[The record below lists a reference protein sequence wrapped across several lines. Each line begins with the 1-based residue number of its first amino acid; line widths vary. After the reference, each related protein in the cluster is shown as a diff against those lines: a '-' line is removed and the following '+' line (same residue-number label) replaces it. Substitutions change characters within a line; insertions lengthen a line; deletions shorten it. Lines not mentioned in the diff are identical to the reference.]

1 MRHLPIYFPPDR
13 CILGHGSHPKVRSL
27 LDTIFS
33 PHPDAHSRHF
43 LAKELRSRLTARDK
57 RIEEERKA
65 HPELNPHT
73 RRRWWKSPISTLLH
87 RSATLHDE
95 TDHETDSTH
104 SSKKHHRNRRVRP
117 DMIRRVDDKPK
128 LVNPSGWISE
138 GRTLTTQRGGNL
150 VESGS
155 TRSRSSTRGPEPTNP
170 TLVQSPQPTYSQSSI
185 HQPNDS
191 GVESESELE
200 DLNEI
205 PRRGRLNPRVS
216 DPGGFSHRKYAPC
229 GHASFQFTPP
239 IVPPP
244 QNHPPP
250 LHLPQPRSPSV
261 TRTQT
266 VEFAP
271 SPQPRGRH
279 QTKPS
284 VDRGIK
290 RQPSVA
296 ESRIQPS
303 VSNGEGHVEVTSK
316 SSRMAQC
323 RM

>member
-1 MRHLPIYFPPDR
+1 MRHSPIYPPDR
-13 CILGHGSHPKVRSL
+13 CILGHGPHTEVRSSL
-27 LDTIFS
+27 NPIFS
-33 PHPDAHSRHF
+33 PPPDACSRHF
-43 LAKELRSRLTARDK
+43 LAKELRFRLTARDK

-65 HPELNPHT
+65 HPELHHHT

-95 TDHETDSTH
+95 SDHETDSTR
-104 SSKKHHRNRRVRP
+104 SSKKNHKNRRVRP
-117 DMIRRVDDKPK
+117 DMIRRIDDKPK

-155 TRSRSSTRGPEPTNP
+155 TGSRLSIREPEPTTS
-170 TLVQSPQPTYSQSSI
+170 TLVQSPEPIHSQSSTQ
-185 HQPNDS
+185 QPNDS

-205 PRRGRLNPRVS
+205 PRRGRLNRRIS
-216 DPGGFSHRKYAPC
+216 DPGGFSHRKSAPG
-229 GHASFQFTPP
+229 GHASFPFTPSTAP
-239 IVPPP
+239 L
-244 QNHPPP
+244 QNHPQP
-250 LHLPQPRSPSV
+250 LHPPQPRSPSV

-284 VDRGIK
+284 ADRGNK

-303 VSNGEGHVEVTSK
+303 VSNGEGHVEVASR
-316 SSRMAQC
+316 SSRIPPC
-323 RM
+323 RI